1 MAKRQMPDS
10 DPSSSSAGYLAGRS
24 LAGRLDDLF
33 AIAAS
38 LALFVMAAVAFLDV
52 VFRSFNRPVTGAYE
66 LTAILVALTV
76 FAALPGVT
84 RRDEHVRAGML
95 GMLARRKPAVGIMM
109 RWLRRLLLVV
119 LFAYLA
125 VTLFRMGQ
133 TFHKAGDLAPFID
146 LPLSWVA
153 WFGAASSVASAIC
166 ALLSQRGAGAELG

>member
-1 MAKRQMPDS
+1 MSDRQA
-10 DPSSSSAGYLAGRS
+10 SSSSAAS
-24 LAGRLDDLF
+24 LAGRLDRVF
-33 AIAAS
+33 AVAAG
-38 LALFVMAAVAFLDV
+38 LALLAMTAVAFLDV
-52 VFRSFNRPVTGAYE
+52 AFRSLNRPVTGAYE
-66 LTAILVALTV
+66 LTAIFVALTV

-95 GMLARRKPAVGIMM
+95 GFLAKHRPAFGAGL

-166 ALLSQRGAGAELG
+166 ACFSQRGAGAELG

>member
-1 MAKRQMPDS
+1 MSNSPHAS
-10 DPSSSSAGYLAGRS
+10 APSTRS
-24 LAGRLDDLF
+24 FAGRLDMVF

-38 LALFVMAAVAFLDV
+38 LALLVMAAVAFLDV

-84 RRDEHVRAGML
+84 RRDEHVRAGLLNML
-95 GMLARRKPAVGIMM
+95 VRRRPALGAAM

-119 LFAYLA
+119 LFAYLT

-146 LPLSWVA
+146 VPLAWVA
-153 WFGAASSVASAIC
+153 WFGAASSLASAIC
-166 ALLSQRGAGAELG
+166 ALLSERGAGAELG

>member
-1 MAKRQMPDS
+1 MPAS
-10 DPSSSSAGYLAGRS
+10 HSSVPSAPFRAF
-24 LAGRLDDLF
+24 AGRLDAVF

-38 LALFVMAAVAFLDV
+38 LALLAMAAVAFLDV
-52 VFRSFNRPVTGAYE
+52 IFRSLNRPVTGAYE

-95 GMLARRKPAVGIMM
+95 SMLARRRPVVGAAM
-109 RWLRRLLLVV
+109 RGLRRLLLVA

-125 VTLFRMGQ
+125 VTLLRMGQ

>member
-1 MAKRQMPDS
+1 MS
-10 DPSSSSAGYLAGRS
+10 DRHASSSSAAA
-24 LAGRLDDLF
+24 LAGRLDWVF
-33 AIAAS
+33 AIAAA
-38 LALFVMAAVAFLDV
+38 LALLAMAIVAFLDV

-95 GMLARRKPAVGIMM
+95 SMLARRKPVLDSGM
-109 RWLRRLLLVV
+109 RWLRRLLLVA

-153 WFGAASSVASAIC
+153 WFGAASSVASALC
-166 ALLSQRGAGAELG
+166 ACFSQRGAGAELG

>member
-1 MAKRQMPDS
+1 MSDRQA
-10 DPSSSSAGYLAGRS
+10 SSSSAAS
-24 LAGRLDDLF
+24 LAGRLDRVF
-33 AIAAS
+33 AVAAG
-38 LALFVMAAVAFLDV
+38 LALLAMTAVAFLDV
-52 VFRSFNRPVTGAYE
+52 AFRSLNRPVTGAYE

-95 GMLARRKPAVGIMM
+95 GMLAKRRPAFGAGL

-133 TFHKAGDLAPFID
+133 TFQRAGDLAPFID
-146 LPLSWVA
+146 LPLAWIA

-166 ALLSQRGAGAELG
+166 ACFSQRGTGAELG

>member
-1 MAKRQMPDS
+1 MSDRQS
-10 DPSSSSAGYLAGRS
+10 ASPSSARS
-24 LAGRLDDLF
+24 LAGRLDMAF

-38 LALFVMAAVAFLDV
+38 LALLTMAAVAFLDV

-95 GMLARRKPAVGIMM
+95 SLLARRKPVLESGM

-153 WFGAASSVASAIC
+153 WFGTASSVASAVC
-166 ALLSQRGAGAELG
+166 ACFSQRGAGAELG

>member
-1 MAKRQMPDS
+1 MS
-10 DPSSSSAGYLAGRS
+10 DRHASSSSAAS
-24 LAGRLDDLF
+24 LAGRLDRVF
-33 AIAAS
+33 AVAAG
-38 LALFVMAAVAFLDV
+38 LALLAMTAVAFLDV
-52 VFRSFNRPVTGAYE
+52 AFRSLNRPVTGAYE

-95 GMLARRKPAVGIMM
+95 GMLAKRRPAFGTGL

-125 VTLFRMGQ
+125 ITLVRMGQ
-133 TFHKAGDLAPFID
+133 TFHRAGDLAPFID

-166 ALLSQRGAGAELG
+166 ALFSQRGAGAELG

>member
-1 MAKRQMPDS
+1 MSDS
-10 DPSSSSAGYLAGRS
+10 QSASSSSARS
-24 LAGRLDDLF
+24 LAGRLDMAF

-38 LALFVMAAVAFLDV
+38 LALLAMAAVAFLDV

-95 GMLARRKPAVGIMM
+95 SLLARRKPAFGAAL

-125 VTLFRMGQ
+125 ITLLRMGQ

-166 ALLSQRGAGAELG
+166 ALLSQQGAGAELG

>member
-1 MAKRQMPDS
+1 MSDS
-10 DPSSSSAGYLAGRS
+10 QSASPSSARS
-24 LAGRLDDLF
+24 LVGRLDMAF

-38 LALFVMAAVAFLDV
+38 LALLAMAVVAFLDV

-95 GMLARRKPAVGIMM
+95 SMLAQRKPVLDAAM
-109 RWLRRLLLVV
+109 RWLRRLLLVA

-166 ALLSQRGAGAELG
+166 ACFSQRGAGAELG